1 LADTRR
7 RGFPA
12 GARGWAQF
20 AITCSF
26 GLLTNVASAAALVR
40 MGFHHV
46 FAVVVG
52 IILGSVW
59 NFALSSKFVWGR
71 Y

>member
-1 LADTRR
+1 
-7 RGFPA
+7 
-12 GARGWAQF
+12 
-20 AITCSF
+20 
-26 GLLTNVASAAALVR
+26 LTNVASAAALVR
-40 MGFHHV
+40 MGFHHL
-46 FAVVVG
+46 FAVVLG

>member
-1 LADTRR
+1 
-7 RGFPA
+7 
-12 GARGWAQF
+12 
-20 AITCSF
+20 
-26 GLLTNVASAAALVR
+26 
-40 MGFHHV
+40 MGFHDV
-46 FAVVVG
+46 VAVIIG